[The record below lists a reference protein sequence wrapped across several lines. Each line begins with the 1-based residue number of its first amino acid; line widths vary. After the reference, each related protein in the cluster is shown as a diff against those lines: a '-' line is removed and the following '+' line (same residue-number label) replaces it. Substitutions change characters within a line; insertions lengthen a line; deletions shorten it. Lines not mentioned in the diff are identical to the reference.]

1 MPTRFARPLVQ
12 ITLLP
17 LFLLGMAIAQQQPN
31 SPKATP
37 TPKTPPPKLSSHV
50 VLILVSGLGAD
61 LLKAERTHL
70 PKLNEALS
78 QGVAASAVEGVYPS
92 LAQPAQATIA
102 SGMLP
107 ADHGIFTNDD
117 TVKLIE
123 LPVEPV
129 EKAKKN
135 VFLWESA
142 TKAGLSVAAL
152 GYKLTKDSDIKF
164 NYTNFPELSA
174 NETTENKKQKNGVY
188 TQALNADEQRARK
201 ACELIEAAQPN
212 LLLINFSSLA
222 LTLSQFGTSGKEVQA
237 TLGNLDKWLAQIMAS
252 TEKTKMNAQTTFIVV
267 SDSGMARAENEFN
280 PNVVLAKKGWLTTDA
295 QGNIAKWKAVAQ
307 PLGGAAAIFVKNQ
320 ADEKAVEMLFREI
333 HQTPDSAVWRIFN
346 RQELSRVGA
355 IPSAALM
362 LDAAP
367 NYLFGGAA
375 KGSTVSKSKMQATAG
390 YSPQRVEMRPV
401 FSAFGKGIRSKGSL
415 GFMRLTDVAPTVARL
430 LGITHPA
437 SRGRVLTE
445 VLQP

>member
-1 MPTRFARPLVQ
+1 MPTRFAKLLIMLPL
-12 ITLLP
+12 
-17 LFLLGMAIAQQQPN
+17 LFLLGIGLAQQQPV
-31 SPKATP
+31 SPRATP
-37 TPKTPPPKLSSHV
+37 TPKTPPPKISSYV

-78 QGVAASAVEGVYPS
+78 QGVVANAVEGVYPS

-102 SGMLP
+102 TGMLP
-107 ADHGIFTNDD
+107 ADHGIITNDD
-117 TVKLIE
+117 TVKLID
-123 LPVEPV
+123 LPAEPV

-142 TKAGLSVAAL
+142 TKAGLSVAAI
-152 GYKLTKDSDIKF
+152 GYQLTKDADIRF
-164 NYTNFPELSA
+164 NYPNFPEPTA
-174 NETTENKKQKNGVY
+174 NETTANKTQKTGVY
-188 TQALNADEQRARK
+188 TQALNTDEQRAGK

-222 LTLSQFGTSGKEVQA
+222 FTLSQFGATSKEVQA
-237 TLGNLDKWLAQIMAS
+237 TLRRLDQWLAQIMAA
-252 TEKTKMNAQTTFIVV
+252 TEKTKMNAQTTFVVV
-267 SDSGMARAENEFN
+267 SDSGMARVENEFN

-295 QGNIAKWKAVAQ
+295 QGNIATWKAVSQ
-307 PLGGAAAIFVKNQ
+307 PLGGAAAIFVKSQ
-320 ADEKAVEMLFREI
+320 TDEKAVETLFREI

-375 KGSTVSKSKMQATAG
+375 KGNTLSKSKVQATAG

-401 FSAFGKGIRSKGSL
+401 FSAFGKGIKSKVSL

-430 LGITHPA
+430 LGITHPV